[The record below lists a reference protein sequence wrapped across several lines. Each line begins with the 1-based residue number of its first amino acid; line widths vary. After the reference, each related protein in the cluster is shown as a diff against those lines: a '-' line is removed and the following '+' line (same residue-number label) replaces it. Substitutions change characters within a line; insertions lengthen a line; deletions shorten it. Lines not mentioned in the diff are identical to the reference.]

1 MSNTHDIIDGEATD
15 VATGQ
20 SVTAAVASEN
30 TALATA
36 GNPYLAMAERAM
48 ELNRMDQLDRLLDL
62 QMRWDAEQQRKAY
75 VAAMAAFKAEP
86 IRITKSR
93 AVGYTTKE
101 GDFVGYKHAQLAD
114 VVDGVVAHMGK
125 HGLSHRW
132 DVTQEE
138 GKVEVTCIVTHRD
151 GHSESVTMS
160 AAPDNSGK
168 KNAIQQVASTVTYLQ
183 RYTLMSACGVAAAD
197 MDDDGRAGGAP
208 EPEANIT
215 PEQAK
220 ILGDL
225 IEVVIRRKAAFMEWV
240 GSQIGYKIEDIA
252 LLPASKYQ
260 AVHDE
265 LGRIQARRAAQAE
278 KEAGNAT

>member
-1 MSNTHDIIDGEATD
+1 MSNTDDIIDGEATD

-20 SVTAAVASEN
+20 KIASASPAS
-30 TALATA
+30 TALATT

-48 ELNRMDQLDRLLDL
+48 ELNRMDQLDKLLDL

-86 IRITKSR
+86 IVIEKRKLVEFETR
-93 AVGYTTKE
+93 E
-101 GDFVGYKHAQLAD
+101 GDTTSYRHATLAD
-114 VVDGVVAHMGK
+114 VVDAVVAGMGK

-132 DVTQEE
+132 DVNQEG
-138 GKVEVTCIVTHRD
+138 GKVEVACIVTHRD
-151 GHSESVTMS
+151 GHSESVTMA

-197 MDDDGRAGGAP
+197 IDDDGRAGGAP

-240 GSQIGYKIEDIA
+240 GSQLGYKIEDIA